1 MNRLFAVAAFSLLSP
16 MLFAADV
23 SERVLGELEASAK
36 ELESVKKDISAE
48 REKLQN
54 RLDEVL
60 ADINDA
66 KAEGEAVSADRSG
79 LLALSEKSKFYDS
92 CASEVLNEASALA
105 EQLSLKPIPPRGS
118 ALMAEAYEAASVAL
132 PEAFNEVFDPLQK
145 KPAKAEDI
153 DGNPVD
159 GQSFRVGAFRYFIGD
174 GRAGFLS
181 KDDVLYGEQYAEK
194 IINFATGASD
204 EIPADTDGSL
214 YETEKT
220 RHTIG
225 EEISLGGVWMYP
237 ILGFGFAA
245 LAVCIVKCIA
255 FMRTRR
261 APKKILSLIF
271 SNLEAGDEKG
281 ATAAAEN
288 AGYPYAGLLTELVK
302 SRKLPA
308 AMLEEISYES
318 MLLAGEK
325 LFSGLSVLSV
335 TAAVSPLF
343 GLLGTVTGIIKTF
356 GDLSFHGAGEA
367 QFISAGISEALITTE
382 YGLVVAIP
390 AFIAHA
396 ILSRR
401 AKSVLADME
410 KLASGFVSSNKR
422 NV

>member
-1 MNRLFAVAAFSLLSP
+1 MNRAFAAIALSLFSSA
-16 MLFAADV
+16 LFAADI
-23 SERVLGELEASAK
+23 SERVLGELDAAEKGLEA
-36 ELESVKKDISAE
+36 VKKDISAE
-48 REKLQN
+48 RAQLRQE
-54 RLDEVL
+54 LDGVL
-60 ADINDA
+60 AEINAA
-66 KAEGEAVSADRSG
+66 KAEAEAVSADRGG

-92 CASEVLNEASALA
+92 CAAEVLSEASAFA
-105 EQLSLKPIPPRGS
+105 EQLSLSPVQSRGS
-118 ALMAEAYEAASVAL
+118 ALMAEAYGAASTVI
-132 PEAFNEVFDPLQK
+132 PEAFGEIFNPLQK
-145 KPAKAEDI
+145 RPAKAEDSE
-153 DGNPVD
+153 GNALE
-159 GQSFRVGAFRYFIGD
+159 GHSFRVGAFRYFVGD
-174 GRAGFLS
+174 GRAGFLT
-181 KDDVLYGEQYAEK
+181 KDNVLYGERHAEK
-194 IINFATGASD
+194 IISFATGASD
-204 EIPADTDGSL
+204 EIPADADGSL

-220 RHTIG
+220 RRTIG

-245 LAVCIVKCIA
+245 LAVCVFKSLT

-261 APKKILSLIF
+261 APKKILSAIF
-271 SNLEAGDEKG
+271 SKLEAGDEKG
-281 ATAAAEN
+281 ALEAAER
-288 AGYPYAGLLTELVK
+288 AGYPYAGLLAELVK

-308 AMLEEISYES
+308 SMLEEVSYES
-318 MLLAGEK
+318 MLLAGER

-422 NV
+422 DV